1 MEVELEA
8 RIAQLLLRAA
18 RRRKLVPYG
27 AFHALFPPDLPLG
40 RRYVALEHAA
50 SGICEPQLADYAA
63 LLSTDSG
70 LPGPD
75 FYARFKRLHAERYYA
90 VLGADRNR
98 KLRLVEKQTF
108 AHQVRQQVYRHAR
121 ASAAAASTAEP
132 SADAA
137 ATGLPEPARGAAERP
152 QPGRVLNAVLG
163 AVVVASGLLAAPAA
177 DAQEFS
183 LFGGGSRA
191 GSTNTYTWAFNYQE
205 GLGQYF
211 AGSFTWL
218 NEGHIPD
225 HHRDGQLIQLWGR
238 IPVGSPKFVLQAGLG
253 PYRYFDTTTSE
264 QGGSYSDTHGW
275 GVVYSVR
282 AAYYASSRWVT
293 QLQLNRVHVQRG
305 PDATSVMFGVG
316 YQLDAPDTPGP
327 RDWAASSTTNV
338 TNNEV
343 AVYLGKTIVNSTSS
357 PSALGGAVEYRRGLA
372 KYLDVTVGY
381 LHEGSSKLARRDG
394 ITSQL
399 WATRAFL
406 NDKVT
411 LGVGAGAYY
420 AINENENSESPGP
433 GAGKFSGLVTIAG
446 SYRFTRHWDARLEWN
461 RVVTRYDRDTDV
473 IFAGVGYRF

>member
-8 RIAQLLLRAA
+8 RIEHLLVQAA
-18 RRRKLVPYG
+18 KRKKLIPYG
-27 AFHALFPPDLPLG
+27 TFHALFPAAMALG
-40 RRYVALEHAA
+40 RRYATLEKVASSL
-50 SGICEPQLADYAA
+50 CNLRDADYAS
-63 LLSTDSG
+63 LLCTDSG

-75 FYARFKRLHAERYYA
+75 FYARFRRLHADRYYA
-90 VLGADRNR
+90 TLGVDRNR
-98 KLRLVEKQTF
+98 HLRLAEKQQF
-108 AHQVRQQVYRHAR
+108 AREAREQVYRHYR
-121 ASAAAASTAEP
+121 ASLGGVSPDFQMPAGSAAGSDV
-132 SADAA
+132 SHQLRN
-137 ATGLPEPARGAAERP
+137 G
-152 QPGRVLNAVLG
+152 VLG
-163 AVVVASGLLAAPAA
+163 VVLVASGIFLGAPSAK
-177 DAQEFS
+177 AQEFS

-191 GSTNTYTWAFNYQE
+191 GDTNTYTWAFNYQE

-211 AGSFTWL
+211 AASFTWL

-225 HHRDGQLIQLWGR
+225 HHRDGQLVQLWGR
-238 IPVGSPKFVLQAGLG
+238 IPVGNPKFVLQAGIG
-253 PYRYFDTTTSE
+253 PYRYFDTTTAD

-282 AAYYASSRWVT
+282 AAYYASSRWIT

-316 YQLDAPDTPGP
+316 YQLDAPDTSGP
-327 RDWAASSTTNV
+327 RDWASASTNNV

-399 WATRAFL
+399 WATRAFF

-411 LGVGAGAYY
+411 LAVGAGAYY

-473 IFAGVGYRF
+473 IFAGCGYRF

>member
-1 MEVELEA
+1 MEIDFEA
-8 RIAQLLLRAA
+8 RIAQLLQRAA
-18 RRRKLVPYG
+18 RHRKLVPYG
-27 AFHALFPPDLPLG
+27 AFHAIFPPSLSLN
-40 RRYVALEHAA
+40 RRYAALEHTAA
-50 SGICEPQLADYAA
+50 SLCDLQLADYAS
-63 LLSTDSG
+63 LLCTDSG

-98 KLRLVEKQTF
+98 KLRLVEKQRF
-108 AHQVRQQVYRHAR
+108 AREAREQVYRHAR
-121 ASAAAASTAEP
+121 AAKEDLSADAQGALEAAAAR
-132 SADAA
+132 
-137 ATGLPEPARGAAERP
+137 GPARPVR
-152 QPGRVLNAVLG
+152 NAVLG
-163 AVVVASGLLAAPAA
+163 VALVTSGLFGAPAA

-191 GSTNTYTWAFNYQE
+191 GSTDTYSWAFNYQE

-211 AGSFTWL
+211 AASFSWL

-225 HHRDGQLIQLWGR
+225 HHRDGQLVQLWGR
-238 IPVGSPKFVLQAGLG
+238 IPVGNPKFVLQAGVG
-253 PYRYFDTTTSE
+253 PYRYFDTTTAD

-282 AAYYASSRWVT
+282 AAYYASSRWIT

-305 PDATSVMFGVG
+305 PDATSVMFGIG

-327 RDWAASSTTNV
+327 RDWAASSNTNV

-357 PSALGGAVEYRRGLA
+357 PSALGGAIEYRRGLA
-372 KYLDVTVGY
+372 KYLDVTLGY

-394 ITSQL
+394 IISQL
-399 WATRAFL
+399 WATRAFF

-433 GAGKFSGLVTIAG
+433 GAGKFSGLVTIAA
-446 SYRFTRHWDARLEWN
+446 SYRFTKSWDARLEWN

-473 IFAGVGYRF
+473 ILAGAGYRF

>member
-1 MEVELEA
+1 MPIDFEA

-18 RRRKLVPYG
+18 RHRKLVPYG
-27 AFHALFPPDLPLG
+27 AFHAIFPADYALN
-40 RRYVALEHAA
+40 RRYAALERTAA
-50 SGICEPQLADYAA
+50 SICDLQLADYAS
-63 LLSTDSG
+63 LLCTDSG

-75 FYARFKRLHAERYYA
+75 FYARFKRLHAERYYT
-90 VLGADRNR
+90 VLGADRTR
-98 KLRLVEKQTF
+98 KLKLVEKQRF
-108 AHQVRQQVYRHAR
+108 AREAREEVYRHAR
-121 ASAAAASTAEP
+121 AAKEELPADAQEALEAAAAAR
-132 SADAA
+132 SA
-137 ATGLPEPARGAAERP
+137 ARPVR
-152 QPGRVLNAVLG
+152 NAVLG
-163 AVVVASGLLAAPAA
+163 VALVTSGLLGAPAA

-211 AGSFTWL
+211 AASFSWL

-225 HHRDGQLIQLWGR
+225 HHRDGQMVQLWGR
-238 IPVGSPKFVLQAGLG
+238 IPVGNPKFVLQAGIG
-253 PYRYFDTTTSE
+253 PYRYFDTTTAD

-282 AAYYASSRWVT
+282 AAYYASSRWIT

-327 RDWAASSTTNV
+327 RDWAASSSTNV

-357 PSALGGAVEYRRGLA
+357 PSALGGAIEYRRGLA
-372 KYLDVTVGY
+372 RYLDVTLGY

-399 WATRAFL
+399 WATRAFF

-446 SYRFTRHWDARLEWN
+446 SYRFTRSWDARLEWN
-461 RVVTRYDRDTDV
+461 RVVTRYNRDSDV
-473 IFAGVGYRF
+473 IFAGAGYRF